1 MVFQHESEKLGFS
14 ITIFIC
20 KSPKF
25 SWAMA
30 SQRQPRHH
38 YCRTVAFRR
47 SRARGA
53 DDICC
58 ELGPPGTKGGVP
70 EKNMRYIFS
79 TTVDLS
85 RIKENHFRNLLKVPN
100 LPHFR
105 PVFWLCKGIT
115 RINIGTF
122 MAQKLHLRVLKLLLK
137 KK

>member
-14 ITIFIC
+14 ITIFLC

-70 EKNMRYIFS
+70 EKKYEVYF
-79 TTVDLS
+79 
-85 RIKENHFRNLLKVPN
+85 
-100 LPHFR
+100 
-105 PVFWLCKGIT
+105 
-115 RINIGTF
+115 
-122 MAQKLHLRVLKLLLK
+122 
-137 KK
+137 

>member
-47 SRARGA
+47 SRAGA

-58 ELGPPGTKGGVP
+58 ELGPPGTKSCCSW
-70 EKNMRYIFS
+70 KNPRDIFS
-79 TTVDLS
+79 TTVGLS
-85 RIKENHFRNLLKVPN
+85 KIPSGKRLHNYGKSPFSIGKSTINHHFQELYNK
-100 LPHFR
+100 LPEGSPFHG
-105 PVFWLCKGIT
+105 LACIT
-115 RINIGTF
+115 EHHGPSPC
-122 MAQKLHLRVLKLLLK
+122 
-137 KK
+137 